1 MKYVR
6 VAVEKANYSFD
17 TEFTYSVPGNLEDR
31 VRPGCMVTVPF
42 GNGNRK
48 SLGIVFEV
56 SDTAPQGKIK
66 KISELRDEEPL
77 LSAEMIE
84 LARYIKNKTFCT
96 LYEAAKAMLPA
107 GINFRIVKFYASNP
121 DVRDEELAALNDEER
136 EIYSFLS
143 EKNDFV
149 KEDLIFRNLSR
160 EKDPQV
166 LDRLAKKNILISRA
180 DAVRNLSD
188 LTAKM
193 VRPLPEEDF
202 ARRLSKKQQ
211 EVYDILTDAGAAS
224 VKEIC
229 YFTGYTPAVVGA
241 LVKNGAAEYFE
252 TEIDYF
258 SDYGLSEGV
267 RTHINLTSEQKAA
280 SEKLTALAFS
290 GKRAVSLLYGVTG
303 SGKTSVYMSVM
314 DAVVDSGRCVILL
327 VPEIGLT
334 PQAMNIF
341 CARYGKNV
349 AIFHSAL
356 SVRERREQWKRVR
369 KGEAKIVI
377 GTRSAV
383 FAPVENVG
391 LIIIDEEQEHTY
403 KSEQTPRYDAAD
415 VAKFRCAYNNSLLIL
430 ASATPR
436 VESYAAALKGKY
448 ELCTLSARYGSALL
462 PEVQTVDMRT
472 AEKMPGCSEVSR
484 ELYEGLNECIQN
496 GRQAILLIN
505 RRGYN
510 TFAVCDDC
518 GKVMTCPQC
527 SISLTYHR
535 ANNRLICHYCG
546 YSAPF
551 TGVCP
556 ECGESAV
563 RYAGYGTQKIEDEL
577 SKLLPEAKILRMD
590 ADTTTSKDSHEK
602 LFSAFERGEYNI
614 LLGTQMVAKG
624 LDFPNV
630 TLVGVVSV
638 DQQLYNDDFRSLE
651 KTFSLLTQV
660 VGRSGRGESQGR
672 AIIQTL
678 TPENEIIRIAARQDY
693 DEFFESEIRIR
704 RAMTYPPYCDLCVL
718 GLTGEDEQGVR
729 IASNE
734 VLSLIRTLISE
745 KYKGEKIIVLGP
757 VPARVLRVSGKYRYR
772 IIIKCRN
779 SADFRAMISEVLI
792 ETGTDKR
799 FRNVSVFADMNPD
812 SAL

>member
-1 MKYVR
+1 MKLVR
-6 VAVEKANYSFD
+6 VAVEKTNYSFD
-17 TEFTYSVPGNLEDR
+17 IEFTYSVPDALADKVG
-31 VRPGCMVTVPF
+31 PGCVVTVPF

-48 SLGIVFEV
+48 SLGIVTCIAD
-56 SDTAPQGKIK
+56 SAPQGKIK
-66 KISELRDEEPL
+66 KISELREEEPL
-77 LSAEMIE
+77 LSNEMIE
-84 LARYIKNKTFCT
+84 LARYIKNRTFCT
-96 LYEAAKAMLPA
+96 FYEAAKAMLPA
-107 GINFRIVKFYASNP
+107 GINFRIVKFYSLNP
-121 DVRDEELAALNDEER
+121 DLTEAEISALDADER
-136 EIYSFLS
+136 EVCDFLS
-143 EKNDFV
+143 KRNDFV
-149 KEDLIFRNLSR
+149 REDLIFKNLAR
-160 EKDPQV
+160 VKDSAF
-166 LDRLAKKNILISRA
+166 LDSLVKRNILILRS
-180 DAVRNLSD
+180 DAVKNMGD

-193 VRPLPEEDF
+193 VRPLPEENF
-202 ARRLSKKQQ
+202 TKLLSRKQR
-211 EVYDILTDAGAAS
+211 EVYDILSDAGSAS
-224 VKEIC
+224 VKELC
-229 YFTGYTPAVVGA
+229 YFTGYTPAVIGA

-252 TEIDYF
+252 AEIDFF
-258 SDYGLSEGV
+258 SDYGSSDGV
-267 RTHINLTSEQKAA
+267 RNVINLNDEQKVA
-280 SEKLTALAFS
+280 SEKLKSLAFS

-314 DAVVDSGRCVILL
+314 DYVVDCGKSVILL

-334 PQAMNIF
+334 PQALSIF
-341 CARYGKNV
+341 CARYGRNV
-349 AIFHSAL
+349 AVFHSAL
-356 SVRERREQWKRVR
+356 SVRERREQWKRVN
-369 KGEAKIVI
+369 KGEAKIII

-383 FAPVENVG
+383 FAPVKDIG

-415 VAKFRCAYNNSLLIL
+415 VARFRCAYNNALLIL
-430 ASATPR
+430 SSATPKI
-436 VESYAAALKGKY
+436 ESYAAALKGKY
-448 ELCTLSARYGSALL
+448 ELCRLTSRYGNADL
-462 PEVQTVDMRT
+462 PQVLTVDMRT

-484 ELYEGLNECIQN
+484 ELFEALSDVIQN

-510 TFAVCDDC
+510 TFAVCDEC

-556 ECGESAV
+556 ECGETAV

-577 SKLLPEAKILRMD
+577 SALLPQAKILRMD
-590 ADTTTSKDSHEK
+590 ADTTTAKDSHEK
-602 LFSAFERGEYNI
+602 LFGAFEKGEYNI

-630 TLVGVVSV
+630 TLVGVISV

-660 VGRSGRGESQGR
+660 AGRSGRGDSEGK

-693 DEFFESEIRIR
+693 DEFYGSEIKIR
-704 RAMTYPPYCDLCVL
+704 RAMIYPPFCDLCVL
-718 GLTGEDEQGVR
+718 GITGADVQGVR

-734 VLSLIRTLISE
+734 VLNLIRGLIGE
-745 KYKGEKIIVLGP
+745 KYKDEKIIVLGP
-757 VPARVLRVSGKYRYR
+757 VPARVLKVSGKYRYR

-779 SADFRAMISEVLI
+779 SAEFRSMISEVLI
-792 ETGTDKR
+792 ETGTDRR
-799 FRNVSVFADMNPD
+799 FKNVSVFADINPD

>member
-1 MKYVR
+1 
-6 VAVEKANYSFD
+6 
-17 TEFTYSVPGNLEDR
+17 
-31 VRPGCMVTVPF
+31 
-42 GNGNRK
+42 
-48 SLGIVFEV
+48 
-56 SDTAPQGKIK
+56 
-66 KISELRDEEPL
+66 
-77 LSAEMIE
+77 
-84 LARYIKNKTFCT
+84 
-96 LYEAAKAMLPA
+96 
-107 GINFRIVKFYASNP
+107 
-121 DVRDEELAALNDEER
+121 
-136 EIYSFLS
+136 
-143 EKNDFV
+143 
-149 KEDLIFRNLSR
+149 
-160 EKDPQV
+160 
-166 LDRLAKKNILISRA
+166 
-180 DAVRNLSD
+180 
-188 LTAKM
+188 
-193 VRPLPEEDF
+193 
-202 ARRLSKKQQ
+202 
-211 EVYDILTDAGAAS
+211 
-224 VKEIC
+224 
-229 YFTGYTPAVVGA
+229 
-241 LVKNGAAEYFE
+241 
-252 TEIDYF
+252 
-258 SDYGLSEGV
+258 
-267 RTHINLTSEQKAA
+267 
-280 SEKLTALAFS
+280 
-290 GKRAVSLLYGVTG
+290 
-303 SGKTSVYMSVM
+303 
-314 DAVVDSGRCVILL
+314 
-327 VPEIGLT
+327 
-334 PQAMNIF
+334 
-341 CARYGKNV
+341 
-349 AIFHSAL
+349 
-356 SVRERREQWKRVR
+356 
-369 KGEAKIVI
+369 
-377 GTRSAV
+377 
-383 FAPVENVG
+383 
-391 LIIIDEEQEHTY
+391 
-403 KSEQTPRYDAAD
+403 
-415 VAKFRCAYNNSLLIL
+415 
-430 ASATPR
+430 
-436 VESYAAALKGKY
+436 
-448 ELCTLSARYGSALL
+448 
-462 PEVQTVDMRT
+462 
-472 AEKMPGCSEVSR
+472 MPGCSEVSR

-505 RRGYN
+505 RRGYH

-651 KTFSLLTQV
+651 KTLSLLTQV
-660 VGRSGRGESQGR
+660 VGRSGRGENQGR